1 MAIGF
6 RLLCMFMLAVAT
18 ISCVNVGIHDVP
30 QGRALPLVV
39 HSMASNA
46 QASWLFHGEIPQ
58 PASDRL
64 GTENSSLFLA
74 LPAGSDLSSSSV
86 RLSTNADGSVSVH
99 TNGRS
104 GSPLRGLDPSL
115 VNPDLLPFLF
125 PSCDVPAVLLGV
137 TR

>member
-1 MAIGF
+1 VAIGF
-6 RLLCMFMLAVAT
+6 RLLCMLILAASST
-18 ISCVNVGIHDVP
+18 GCLSIGIYEVP
-30 QGRALPLVV
+30 QGTVLPLAAP
-39 HSMASNA
+39 SIASNV

-58 PASDRL
+58 PASGRY
-64 GTENSSLFLA
+64 GTGNSSVFLQP
-74 LPAGSDLSSSSV
+74 PAGSDVSSSSV

-99 TNGRS
+99 AIGRS
-104 GSPLRGLDPSL
+104 VSPLRGLDPSL